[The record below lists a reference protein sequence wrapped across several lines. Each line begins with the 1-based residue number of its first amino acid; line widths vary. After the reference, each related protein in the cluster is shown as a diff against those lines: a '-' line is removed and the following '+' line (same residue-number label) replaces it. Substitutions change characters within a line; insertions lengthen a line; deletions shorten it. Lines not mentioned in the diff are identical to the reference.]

1 MREVFHSIWTGL
13 TTATALD
20 QANLG
25 LGIVGVVLMIRR
37 TLWAFPVGLV
47 AVTVQGVLFFRA
59 KFYADAA
66 LQIFFFAALAGGW
79 WHWAHGRGAS
89 ETELP
94 VTALS
99 GRGRMVTLGL
109 GVGATVLWAW
119 ALRTWTDA
127 VMPWRDAFIAAFSV
141 AEAALV
147 VLFLTLN
154 MRAARAV
161 EYVRLTDSAVE
172 VTRSAPSGA
181 RSSVVLPSAWLR
193 VDLEEHDGR
202 VPRLM
207 LRTPARHEEIARAVG
222 EDAKRD
228 LALAL
233 GTALHDARHPQFDNP
248 QLRG

>member
-13 TTATALD
+13 TTASALD
-20 QANLG
+20 QANLL

-47 AVTVQGVLFFRA
+47 AVTVQGVLFFQA

-141 AEAALV
+141 AAQVLQARKAIENWALWLV
-147 VLFLTLN
+147 VNLVAITAYWKADLAYTAFLYAVYFGLAVVGW
-154 MRAARAV
+154 REWARAKQ
-161 EYVRLTDSAVE
+161 
-172 VTRSAPSGA
+172 GG
-181 RSSVVLPSAWLR
+181 
-193 VDLEEHDGR
+193 GR
-202 VPRLM
+202 
-207 LRTPARHEEIARAVG
+207 G
-222 EDAKRD
+222 
-228 LALAL
+228 
-233 GTALHDARHPQFDNP
+233 
-248 QLRG
+248 